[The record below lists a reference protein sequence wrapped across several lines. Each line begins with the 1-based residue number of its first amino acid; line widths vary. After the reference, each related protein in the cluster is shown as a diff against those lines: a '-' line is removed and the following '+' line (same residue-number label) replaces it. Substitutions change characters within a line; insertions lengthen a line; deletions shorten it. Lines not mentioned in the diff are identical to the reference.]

1 MENKKKKKKKGRKKV
16 EIPGVD
22 WDRVTI
28 TEIKERKKRCK
39 DNPKRGHK

>member
-1 MENKKKKKKKGRKKV
+1 MEMKKKKKKGRKKI

-28 TEIKERKKRCK
+28 TEIKERKRSCK
-39 DNPKRGHK
+39 GNPKGGRK